1 MKTETHLKYAKF
13 LADKH
18 FSNHRKIS
26 KYLFIIGCIEPDINP
41 FSYLKGF
48 FAHPFFGH
56 NWVSREKY
64 ILNKSASAESKK
76 LNCFKLGRLIHYVC
90 DSFTYTHND
99 SFSGGVR
106 LHTLYEKQ
114 LHALFDKNYELP
126 SSPKTESAHLNQ
138 ILSQLHN
145 EYYRLAPSKQNDI
158 KFIRL
163 AVQNVLTHGIPLARK
178 EQKLTAYTALQK

>member
-18 FSNHRKIS
+18 FSQHKRIS
-26 KYLFIIGCIEPDINP
+26 RCLFIIGCIEPDINP

-48 FAHPFFGH
+48 FVHPFLGH
-56 NWVSREKY
+56 NWVSRETY

-90 DSFTYTHND
+90 DSFTYTHNT

-106 LHTLYEKQ
+106 IHTLYEKQ
-114 LHALFDKNYELP
+114 LHALFDKNYDLP
-126 SSPKTESAHLNQ
+126 DSPKNEGVSLNQ
-138 ILSQLHN
+138 ALSQLHE
-145 EYYRLAPSKQNDI
+145 EYCRSASSKQNDI

-163 AVQNVLTHGIPLARK
+163 AVQNVLTHGIPRARK